1 MAFMGH
7 MKTTPVHFRFLFVL
21 LILAF
26 GLIGA
31 ASAQSDDERCRSTS
45 HSYDHDCVVIF
56 HVIDGDL
63 AIELF
68 PDDAPK
74 TVENF
79 LHLAE
84 AGFYNN
90 TLFHRII
97 EGFMIQGGDPNTKDT
112 TTGAGNTWGRGGPG
126 YSIPAEFNSLNHDRG
141 IVSMARSTH
150 PDSGGSQF
158 FIVHQ
163 DSHFLDGKYT
173 VFGRI
178 ITQESFD
185 TLDKIATRQTI
196 PDSDIPI
203 AYTQTTILSTEIVSK
218 PDVEDT
224 LILDEPNRTLALV
237 EQTDQYTNTTMDFSL
252 TVPTGWTIEESETP
266 ENVGAHVVTLYGPSQ
281 ERSSPIIYV
290 KVDGLSKFNPD
301 TDEITKITFKD
312 YADSLLER
320 YHGLVEKGN
329 LILISEEASV
339 INGRDAHTIIGKQLD
354 FTLGGEIQFKQTLL
368 GSSSLI
374 YGITYY
380 NFVDNFSEGIDAYDN
395 LVSDFTIISEM
406 KKQQKLEE
414 FAQVSAKTAEELG
427 VAGEKFGEV
436 VFSESEEEGGGCLIA
451 TAAFGSEMAPQVQ
464 FLRELRD
471 NTVLQTE
478 SGTIFMKGFNQ
489 FYYSFSPTI
498 ADYERENP
506 VFKEAVKLALTPL
519 LTSLTLLQYSEI
531 DSESEML
538 GYGIGI
544 ILLNVGIY
552 FVAPAVLIMKVRS
565 FHKLQ

>member
-1 MAFMGH
+1 MYFA
-7 MKTTPVHFRFLFVL
+7 VLFIL
-21 LILAF
+21 LILTF
-26 GLIGA
+26 GITGTAL
-31 ASAQSDDERCRSTS
+31 AQSDDQNCRISGNNS
-45 HSYDHDCVVIF
+45 ACVVIF

-63 AIELF
+63 VIELF
-68 PDDAPK
+68 PEDAPQ

-79 LHLAE
+79 LDLAE
-84 AGFYNN
+84 TGFYNN

-112 TTGAGNTWGRGGPG
+112 STGAGSTWGRGGPG

-163 DSHFLDGKYT
+163 DSHSLDGKYT

-380 NFVDNFSEGIDAYDN
+380 NFNDNFSEEIDAYDS

-406 KKQQKLEE
+406 KQQQKLEE
-414 FAQVSAKTAEELG
+414 FAQISTKTAEELG

>member
-1 MAFMGH
+1 MYFA
-7 MKTTPVHFRFLFVL
+7 VLFIL
-21 LILAF
+21 LILTF
-26 GLIGA
+26 GITGTAL
-31 ASAQSDDERCRSTS
+31 AQSDDQNCRISGNNS
-45 HSYDHDCVVIF
+45 ACVVIF

-63 AIELF
+63 VIELF
-68 PDDAPK
+68 PEDAPQ

-79 LHLAE
+79 LDLAE
-84 AGFYNN
+84 TGFYNN

-112 TTGAGNTWGRGGPG
+112 STGAGSTWGRGGPG

-163 DSHFLDGKYT
+163 DSHSLDGKYT

-266 ENVGAHVVTLYGPSQ
+266 ENVGVHVVTLYGPSQ

-290 KVDGLSKFNPD
+290 KVDGLTKFNPD
-301 TDEITKITFKD
+301 NDEITKITFKD

-380 NFVDNFSEGIDAYDN
+380 NFNDNFSEEIDAYVS

-406 KKQQKLEE
+406 KQQQKLEE
-414 FAQVSAKTAEELG
+414 FAQISTKTAEELG

>member
-1 MAFMGH
+1 MYFA
-7 MKTTPVHFRFLFVL
+7 VLFIL
-21 LILAF
+21 LILTF
-26 GLIGA
+26 GITGTAL
-31 ASAQSDDERCRSTS
+31 AQSDDQNCRISGNNS
-45 HSYDHDCVVIF
+45 ACVVIF

-63 AIELF
+63 VIELF
-68 PDDAPK
+68 PEDAPQ

-79 LHLAE
+79 LDLAE
-84 AGFYNN
+84 TGFYNN

-112 TTGAGNTWGRGGPG
+112 STGAGSTWGRGGPG

-163 DSHFLDGKYT
+163 DSHSLDGKYT

-380 NFVDNFSEGIDAYDN
+380 NFVDNYSEGIDAYDS

-406 KKQQKLEE
+406 KQQQKLEE
-414 FAQVSAKTAEELG
+414 FAQISTKTAEELG

>member
-1 MAFMGH
+1 MYFA
-7 MKTTPVHFRFLFVL
+7 VLFIL
-21 LILAF
+21 LILTF
-26 GLIGA
+26 GITGTAL
-31 ASAQSDDERCRSTS
+31 AQSDDQNCRISGNNS
-45 HSYDHDCVVIF
+45 ACVVIF

-63 AIELF
+63 VIELF
-68 PDDAPK
+68 PEDAPQ

-79 LHLAE
+79 LDLAE
-84 AGFYNN
+84 TGFYNN

-112 TTGAGNTWGRGGPG
+112 STGAGHTWGRGGPG

-163 DSHFLDGKYT
+163 DSHSLDGKYT

-380 NFVDNFSEGIDAYDN
+380 NFVDNYSEGIDAYDS

-414 FAQVSAKTAEELG
+414 FAQISTKTAEELG

>member
-1 MAFMGH
+1 MYFA
-7 MKTTPVHFRFLFVL
+7 VLFIL

-26 GLIGA
+26 GITGTAL
-31 ASAQSDDERCRSTS
+31 AQSDDQNCRISGNNS
-45 HSYDHDCVVIF
+45 ACVVIF

-63 AIELF
+63 VIELF
-68 PDDAPK
+68 PEDAPQ

-79 LHLAE
+79 LDLAE
-84 AGFYNN
+84 TGFYNN

-112 TTGAGNTWGRGGPG
+112 STGAGNTWGRGGPG

-266 ENVGAHVVTLYGPSQ
+266 DNVGAHIVTLYGPSQ

-290 KVDGLSKFNPD
+290 KVDGLSKYNPE
-301 TDEITKITFKD
+301 TDDLSKTTFKD

-320 YHGLVEKGN
+320 YHGLAEKGN
-329 LILISEEASV
+329 LILISEEAVV

-380 NFVDNFSEGIDAYDN
+380 NFVDNYSEGIDAYDN

-414 FAQVSAKTAEELG
+414 FAQI
-427 VAGEKFGEV
+427 GEV
-436 VFSESEEEGGGCLIA
+436 EVTFTDGEAEEEGGGCLIA

-489 FYYSFSPTI
+489 FYYSFSPII

>member
-1 MAFMGH
+1 MYFA
-7 MKTTPVHFRFLFVL
+7 VLFIL

-26 GLIGA
+26 GITGTAL
-31 ASAQSDDERCRSTS
+31 AQSDDQNCRISGNNS
-45 HSYDHDCVVIF
+45 ACVVIF

-63 AIELF
+63 VIELF
-68 PDDAPK
+68 PEDAPQ

-79 LHLAE
+79 LDLAE
-84 AGFYNN
+84 TGFYNN

-185 TLDKIATRQTI
+185 TLDRIATRQTI

-218 PDVEDT
+218 PDVEDI

-237 EQTDQYTNTTMDFSL
+237 EQTDQYTNKTMDFSL

-266 ENVGAHVVTLYGPSQ
+266 ENVGAHIVTLYGPSQ

-290 KVDGLSKFNPD
+290 KVDGLSKFNPE
-301 TDEITKITFKD
+301 TEGLTKTTFKD

-329 LILISEEASV
+329 LILISEETVV

-380 NFVDNFSEGIDAYDN
+380 NFSDNYSEGIDAYDN

-414 FAQVSAKTAEELG
+414 FAQIAE
-427 VAGEKFGEV
+427 GEV
-436 VFSESEEEGGGCLIA
+436 IFTDSEAEEEGGGCLIA

-489 FYYSFSPTI
+489 FYYSFSPII

-506 VFKEAVKLALTPL
+506 VFKEAVKLVLTPL

-544 ILLNVGIY
+544 ILLNVVIY

>member
-1 MAFMGH
+1 MYFA
-7 MKTTPVHFRFLFVL
+7 VLFIL
-21 LILAF
+21 LILTF
-26 GLIGA
+26 GITGTAL
-31 ASAQSDDERCRSTS
+31 AQSDDQNCRISGNNS
-45 HSYDHDCVVIF
+45 ACVVIF

-63 AIELF
+63 VIELF
-68 PDDAPK
+68 PEDAPQ

-79 LHLAE
+79 LDLAE
-84 AGFYNN
+84 TGFYNN

-112 TTGAGNTWGRGGPG
+112 STGAGHTWGRGGPG

-163 DSHFLDGKYT
+163 DSHSLDGKYT

-380 NFVDNFSEGIDAYDN
+380 NFVDNYSEGIDAYDS

-406 KKQQKLEE
+406 KQQQKLEE
-414 FAQVSAKTAEELG
+414 FAQISTKTAEELG

>member
-1 MAFMGH
+1 MYFA
-7 MKTTPVHFRFLFVL
+7 VLFIL

-26 GLIGA
+26 GITGTAL
-31 ASAQSDDERCRSTS
+31 AQSDDQNCRISGNNS
-45 HSYDHDCVVIF
+45 ACVVIF

-63 AIELF
+63 VIELF
-68 PDDAPK
+68 PEDAPK

-79 LHLAE
+79 LDLSE
-84 AGFYNN
+84 TGFYNN

-112 TTGAGNTWGRGGPG
+112 STGAGNTWGRGGPG

-163 DSHFLDGKYT
+163 DSHSLDGKYT

-185 TLDKIATRQTI
+185 TLDRIATRQTI
-196 PDSDIPI
+196 PDSTIPI

-218 PDVEDT
+218 SDVENMLT
-224 LILDEPNRTLALV
+224 LDEPNRTLALV

-266 ENVGAHVVTLYGPSQ
+266 ENVAGHVVTLYGPSQ
-281 ERSSPIIYV
+281 EHSSPIIYV
-290 KVDGLSKFNPD
+290 KVDGLSKFNTD
-301 TDEITKITFKD
+301 TDEMTKTTFKD

-329 LILISEEASV
+329 LILISEEAGV

-414 FAQVSAKTAEELG
+414 FTQISEKTAEELG

-436 VFSESEEEGGGCLIA
+436 VFSEPEEEGGGCLIA

>member
-1 MAFMGH
+1 MYFA
-7 MKTTPVHFRFLFVL
+7 VLFIL

-26 GLIGA
+26 GITGTAL
-31 ASAQSDDERCRSTS
+31 AQSDDQNCRISGNNS
-45 HSYDHDCVVIF
+45 ACVVIF

-63 AIELF
+63 VIELF
-68 PDDAPK
+68 PEDAPK

-79 LHLAE
+79 LDLSE
-84 AGFYNN
+84 TGFYNN

-112 TTGAGNTWGRGGPG
+112 STGAGHTWGRGGPG

-224 LILDEPNRTLALV
+224 LTLDEPNRTLAFV
-237 EQTDQYTNTTMDFSL
+237 EQTDQYTNTTMDFSF

-266 ENVGAHVVTLYGPSQ
+266 ENVGARIVTLYGPSSQ

-290 KVDGLSKFNPD
+290 KVDGLAKFNPD
-301 TDEITKITFKD
+301 NDEMTKTTFNE

-380 NFVDNFSEGIDAYDN
+380 NFVDNYSEGIDAYDN
-395 LVSDFTIISEM
+395 LVSDFTIISEI
-406 KKQQKLEE
+406 KQQQKLEE
-414 FAQVSAKTAEELG
+414 FAQISEKTAEELG

-489 FYYSFSPTI
+489 FYYSFSPII

>member
-1 MAFMGH
+1 MYFA
-7 MKTTPVHFRFLFVL
+7 VLFIL

-26 GLIGA
+26 GITGTAL
-31 ASAQSDDERCRSTS
+31 AQSDDQNCRISGNNS
-45 HSYDHDCVVIF
+45 ACVVIF

-63 AIELF
+63 VIELF
-68 PDDAPK
+68 PEDAPQ

-79 LHLAE
+79 LDLAE
-84 AGFYNN
+84 TGFYNN

-126 YSIPAEFNSLNHDRG
+126 YSIPAEFNSINHDRG

-196 PDSDIPI
+196 PDSTIPI
-203 AYTQTTILSTEIVSK
+203 AYTQTTIVSTEIVSK
-218 PDVEDT
+218 SDVENMLT
-224 LILDEPNRTLALV
+224 LDEPNRTLALV
-237 EQTDQYTNTTMDFSL
+237 VQTDQYTNTTMDFSL

-266 ENVGAHVVTLYGPSQ
+266 DNVGVHVVTLYGPSQ

-368 GSSSLI
+368 GSGSLI

-380 NFVDNFSEGIDAYDN
+380 NFSDNYSEGIDAYDN

-414 FAQVSAKTAEELG
+414 FAQI
-427 VAGEKFGEV
+427 GEV
-436 VFSESEEEGGGCLIA
+436 EVTFTDGEAEEEGGGCLIA

-489 FYYSFSPTI
+489 FYYSFSPII

>member
-1 MAFMGH
+1 MYFA
-7 MKTTPVHFRFLFVL
+7 VLFIL
-21 LILAF
+21 LILTF
-26 GLIGA
+26 GITGTAL
-31 ASAQSDDERCRSTS
+31 AQSDDQNCRISGNNS
-45 HSYDHDCVVIF
+45 ACVVIF

-63 AIELF
+63 VIELF
-68 PDDAPK
+68 PEDAPQ

-79 LHLAE
+79 LDLAE
-84 AGFYNN
+84 TGFYNN

-112 TTGAGNTWGRGGPG
+112 STGAGHTWGRGGPG

-380 NFVDNFSEGIDAYDN
+380 NFVDNYSEGIDAYDS

-406 KKQQKLEE
+406 KQQQKLEE
-414 FAQVSAKTAEELG
+414 FAQISTKTAEELG

>member
-7 MKTTPVHFRFLFVL
+7 AKTTPVHFRFLFVL

-26 GLIGA
+26 GLIGV

-84 AGFYNN
+84 TGFYNN

-126 YSIPAEFNSLNHDRG
+126 YSIPAEFNSINHDRG

-185 TLDKIATRQTI
+185 TLDRIATRQTI

-203 AYTQTTILSTEIVSK
+203 AYTQTTILSTDIVSK
-218 PDVEDT
+218 PDIEDT

-266 ENVGAHVVTLYGPSQ
+266 DNVGAHIVTLYGPSQ

-290 KVDGLSKFNPD
+290 KVDGLSKYNPE
-301 TDEITKITFKD
+301 TDDLSKTTFKD

-320 YHGLVEKGN
+320 YHGLAEKGN
-329 LILISEEASV
+329 LILISEEAVV

-368 GSSSLI
+368 GSGSLI

-380 NFVDNFSEGIDAYDN
+380 NFSDNYSEGIDAYDN

-414 FAQVSAKTAEELG
+414 FAQI
-427 VAGEKFGEV
+427 GEV
-436 VFSESEEEGGGCLIA
+436 EVTFTDGEAEEEGGGCLIA

>member
-1 MAFMGH
+1 MYFA
-7 MKTTPVHFRFLFVL
+7 VLFIL
-21 LILAF
+21 LILTF
-26 GLIGA
+26 GITGTAL
-31 ASAQSDDERCRSTS
+31 AQSDDQNCRISGNNS
-45 HSYDHDCVVIF
+45 ACVVIF

-63 AIELF
+63 VIELF
-68 PDDAPK
+68 PEDAPQ

-79 LHLAE
+79 LDLAE
-84 AGFYNN
+84 TGFYNN

-112 TTGAGNTWGRGGPG
+112 STGAGNTWGRGGPG

-224 LILDEPNRTLALV
+224 LTLDEPNRTLAFV

-380 NFVDNFSEGIDAYDN
+380 NFVDNYSEGIDAYDN

-406 KKQQKLEE
+406 KQQQKLEE
-414 FAQVSAKTAEELG
+414 FAQISTKTAEELG

-489 FYYSFSPTI
+489 FYYSFSPII

-506 VFKEAVKLALTPL
+506 AFKEAVKLALTPL

>member
-1 MAFMGH
+1 MYFA
-7 MKTTPVHFRFLFVL
+7 VLFIL
-21 LILAF
+21 LILTF
-26 GLIGA
+26 GITGTAL
-31 ASAQSDDERCRSTS
+31 AQSDDQNCRISGNNS
-45 HSYDHDCVVIF
+45 ACVVIF

-63 AIELF
+63 VIELF
-68 PDDAPK
+68 PEDAPQ

-79 LHLAE
+79 LDLAE
-84 AGFYNN
+84 TGFYNN

-112 TTGAGNTWGRGGPG
+112 STGAGHTWGRGGPG

-163 DSHFLDGKYT
+163 DSHSLDGKYT

-380 NFVDNFSEGIDAYDN
+380 NFSDNYSEGIDAYDS

-406 KKQQKLEE
+406 KQQQKLEE
-414 FAQVSAKTAEELG
+414 FAQISTKTAEELG

>member
-1 MAFMGH
+1 MYFA
-7 MKTTPVHFRFLFVL
+7 VLFIL

-26 GLIGA
+26 GITGTAL
-31 ASAQSDDERCRSTS
+31 AQSDDQNCRISGNNS
-45 HSYDHDCVVIF
+45 ACVVIF

-63 AIELF
+63 VIELF
-68 PDDAPK
+68 PEDAPQ

-79 LHLAE
+79 LDLAE
-84 AGFYNN
+84 TGFYNN

-126 YSIPAEFNSLNHDRG
+126 YSIPAEFNSINHDRG

-163 DSHFLDGKYT
+163 DSHSLDGKYT

-218 PDVEDT
+218 PDIEDT

-266 ENVGAHVVTLYGPSQ
+266 DNVGAHIVTLYGPSQ

-290 KVDGLSKFNPD
+290 KVDGLSKYNPE
-301 TDEITKITFKD
+301 TDDLSKTTFKD

-320 YHGLVEKGN
+320 YHGLAEKGN
-329 LILISEEASV
+329 LILISEEAVV

-368 GSSSLI
+368 GSGSLI

-380 NFVDNFSEGIDAYDN
+380 NFSDNYSEGIDAYDN

-414 FAQVSAKTAEELG
+414 FAQI
-427 VAGEKFGEV
+427 GEV
-436 VFSESEEEGGGCLIA
+436 EVTFTDGEAEEEGGGCLIA

-489 FYYSFSPTI
+489 FYYSFSPII

>member
-1 MAFMGH
+1 MYFA
-7 MKTTPVHFRFLFVL
+7 VLFIL

-26 GLIGA
+26 GITGTAL
-31 ASAQSDDERCRSTS
+31 AQSDDQNCRISGNNS
-45 HSYDHDCVVIF
+45 ACVVIF

-63 AIELF
+63 VIELF
-68 PDDAPK
+68 PEDAPK

-79 LHLAE
+79 LDLAE
-84 AGFYNN
+84 TGFYNN

-126 YSIPAEFNSLNHDRG
+126 YSIPAEFNSINHDRG

-185 TLDKIATRQTI
+185 TLDRIATRQTI

-224 LILDEPNRTLALV
+224 LTLDEPNRTLAFV
-237 EQTDQYTNTTMDFSL
+237 EQTDQYTNTTMDFSF

-266 ENVGAHVVTLYGPSQ
+266 ENVGARIVTLYGPSQ

-290 KVDGLSKFNPD
+290 KVDGLAKFNPD
-301 TDEITKITFKD
+301 NDEMTKTTFNE

-380 NFVDNFSEGIDAYDN
+380 NFVDNYSEGIDAYDN

-406 KKQQKLEE
+406 KQQQKLEE
-414 FAQVSAKTAEELG
+414 FAQISSDTL
-427 VAGEKFGEV
+427 
-436 VFSESEEEGGGCLIA
+436 VFTESEAEEEGGGCLIA

-489 FYYSFSPTI
+489 FYYSFSPII

>member
-1 MAFMGH
+1 MYFA
-7 MKTTPVHFRFLFVL
+7 VLFIL
-21 LILAF
+21 LILTF
-26 GLIGA
+26 GITGTAL
-31 ASAQSDDERCRSTS
+31 AQSDDQNCRISGNNS
-45 HSYDHDCVVIF
+45 ACVVIF

-63 AIELF
+63 VIELF
-68 PDDAPK
+68 PEDAPQ

-79 LHLAE
+79 LDLAE
-84 AGFYNN
+84 TGFYNN

-112 TTGAGNTWGRGGPG
+112 STGAGSTWGRGGPG

-163 DSHFLDGKYT
+163 DSHSLDGKYT

-185 TLDKIATRQTI
+185 TLDRIATRQTI
-196 PDSDIPI
+196 PDSTIPI

-218 PDVEDT
+218 SDVENMLT
-224 LILDEPNRTLALV
+224 LDEPNRTLALV

-266 ENVGAHVVTLYGPSQ
+266 ENVGVHVVTLYGPSQ

-406 KKQQKLEE
+406 KQQQKLEE
-414 FAQVSAKTAEELG
+414 FAQISTKTAEELG

>member
-1 MAFMGH
+1 MYFA
-7 MKTTPVHFRFLFVL
+7 VLFIL

-26 GLIGA
+26 GITGTAL
-31 ASAQSDDERCRSTS
+31 AQSDDQNCRISGNNS
-45 HSYDHDCVVIF
+45 ACVVIF

-63 AIELF
+63 VIELV
-68 PDDAPK
+68 PEDAPQ

-79 LHLAE
+79 LDLAE
-84 AGFYNN
+84 TGFYNN

-126 YSIPAEFNSLNHDRG
+126 YSIPAEFNSINHDRG

-163 DSHFLDGKYT
+163 DSHSLDGKYT

-218 PDVEDT
+218 PDIEDT

-266 ENVGAHVVTLYGPSQ
+266 DNVGAHIVTLYGPSQ

-290 KVDGLSKFNPD
+290 KVDGLSKYNPE
-301 TDEITKITFKD
+301 TDDLSKTTFKD

-320 YHGLVEKGN
+320 YHGLAEKGN
-329 LILISEEASV
+329 LILISEEAVV

-368 GSSSLI
+368 GSGSLI

-380 NFVDNFSEGIDAYDN
+380 NFSDNYSEGIDAYDN

-414 FAQVSAKTAEELG
+414 FAQI
-427 VAGEKFGEV
+427 GEV
-436 VFSESEEEGGGCLIA
+436 EVTFTDGEAEEEGGGCLIA

-489 FYYSFSPTI
+489 FYYSFSPII

>member
-1 MAFMGH
+1 MYFA
-7 MKTTPVHFRFLFVL
+7 VLFIL

-26 GLIGA
+26 GITVTAL
-31 ASAQSDDERCRSTS
+31 AQSDYQNCRISGNNS
-45 HSYDHDCVVIF
+45 ACVVIF
-56 HVIDGDL
+56 HLIDGDL

-68 PDDAPK
+68 PEDAPR

-84 AGFYNN
+84 TGFYNN

-112 TTGAGNTWGRGGPG
+112 STGAGSTWGRGGPG

-163 DSHFLDGKYT
+163 DSHSLDGKYT

-185 TLDKIATRQTI
+185 TLDRIATRQTI
-196 PDSDIPI
+196 PDSTIPI

-218 PDVEDT
+218 SDVENMLT
-224 LILDEPNRTLALV
+224 LDEPNRTLALV

-266 ENVGAHVVTLYGPSQ
+266 ENVGVHVVTLYGPSQ

-290 KVDGLSKFNPD
+290 KVDGLTKFNPD
-301 TDEITKITFKD
+301 NDEITKITFKD

-320 YHGLVEKGN
+320 YYGLVEKGN
-329 LILISEEASV
+329 LILVSEEAGV

>member
-1 MAFMGH
+1 MYFA
-7 MKTTPVHFRFLFVL
+7 VLFIL
-21 LILAF
+21 LILTF
-26 GLIGA
+26 GITGTAL
-31 ASAQSDDERCRSTS
+31 AQSDDQNCRISGNNS
-45 HSYDHDCVVIF
+45 ACVVIF

-63 AIELF
+63 VIELF
-68 PDDAPK
+68 PEDAPQ

-79 LHLAE
+79 LDLAE
-84 AGFYNN
+84 TGFYNN

-112 TTGAGNTWGRGGPG
+112 STGAGHTWGRGGPG

-163 DSHFLDGKYT
+163 DSHSLDGKYT

-380 NFVDNFSEGIDAYDN
+380 NFVDNYSEGIDAYDS

-406 KKQQKLEE
+406 KQQQKLEE
-414 FAQVSAKTAEELG
+414 FAQISTKTAEELG

-489 FYYSFSPTI
+489 FYYSFSPII

>member
-1 MAFMGH
+1 MYFA
-7 MKTTPVHFRFLFVL
+7 VLFIL

-26 GLIGA
+26 GITGTAL
-31 ASAQSDDERCRSTS
+31 AQSDDQNCRISGNNS
-45 HSYDHDCVVIF
+45 ACVVIF

-63 AIELF
+63 VIELF
-68 PDDAPK
+68 PEDAPQ

-79 LHLAE
+79 LDLAE
-84 AGFYNN
+84 TGFYNN

-112 TTGAGNTWGRGGPG
+112 STGAGNTWGRGGPG

-163 DSHFLDGKYT
+163 DSHFLDEKYT

-196 PDSDIPI
+196 PDSTIPI
-203 AYTQTTILSTEIVSK
+203 AYTHTTIVSTEIVSK
-218 PDVEDT
+218 SDVENMLT
-224 LILDEPNRTLALV
+224 LDEPNRTLALV

-266 ENVGAHVVTLYGPSQ
+266 ENVGVHVVTLYGPSQ

-290 KVDGLSKFNPD
+290 KVDGLTKFNPD

-406 KKQQKLEE
+406 KQQQKLEE

>member
-1 MAFMGH
+1 MYFA
-7 MKTTPVHFRFLFVL
+7 VLFIL

-26 GLIGA
+26 GITGTAL
-31 ASAQSDDERCRSTS
+31 AQSDDQNCRISGNNS
-45 HSYDHDCVVIF
+45 ACVVIF

-63 AIELF
+63 VIELF
-68 PDDAPK
+68 PEDAPQ

-79 LHLAE
+79 LDLAE
-84 AGFYNN
+84 TGFYNN

-112 TTGAGNTWGRGGPG
+112 STGAGNTWGRGGPG

-203 AYTQTTILSTEIVSK
+203 AYTQTTILSTDIVSK
-218 PDVEDT
+218 PDIEDT

-266 ENVGAHVVTLYGPSQ
+266 DNVGAHIVTLYGPSQ

-290 KVDGLSKFNPD
+290 KVDGLSKYNPE
-301 TDEITKITFKD
+301 TDDLSKTTFKD

-320 YHGLVEKGN
+320 YHGLAEKGN
-329 LILISEEASV
+329 LILISEEAVV

-380 NFVDNFSEGIDAYDN
+380 NFVDNYSEGIDAYDN
-395 LVSDFTIISEM
+395 LVSDFTIISEI
-406 KKQQKLEE
+406 KQQQKLEE
-414 FAQVSAKTAEELG
+414 FAQISEKTAEELG

-489 FYYSFSPTI
+489 FYYSFSPII

-506 VFKEAVKLALTPL
+506 AFKEAVKLALTPL

>member
-1 MAFMGH
+1 MYFA
-7 MKTTPVHFRFLFVL
+7 VLFIL

-26 GLIGA
+26 GITGTAL
-31 ASAQSDDERCRSTS
+31 AQSDDQNCRISGNNS
-45 HSYDHDCVVIF
+45 ACVVIF

-63 AIELF
+63 VIELF
-68 PDDAPK
+68 PEDAPQ

-79 LHLAE
+79 LDLAE
-84 AGFYNN
+84 TGFYNN

-112 TTGAGNTWGRGGPG
+112 STGAGNTWGRGGPG

-196 PDSDIPI
+196 PDSTIPI
-203 AYTQTTILSTEIVSK
+203 AYTHTTIVSTEIVSK
-218 PDVEDT
+218 SDVENMLT
-224 LILDEPNRTLALV
+224 LDEPNRTLALV

-290 KVDGLSKFNPD
+290 KVDGLTKFN
-301 TDEITKITFKD
+301 TVTTEMTKTTFKD

-414 FAQVSAKTAEELG
+414 FAQISAKTAEELG

>member
-1 MAFMGH
+1 MYFA
-7 MKTTPVHFRFLFVL
+7 VLFIL
-21 LILAF
+21 LILTF
-26 GLIGA
+26 GITGTAL
-31 ASAQSDDERCRSTS
+31 AQSDDQNCRISGNNS
-45 HSYDHDCVVIF
+45 ACVVIF

-63 AIELF
+63 VIELF
-68 PDDAPK
+68 PEDAPQ

-79 LHLAE
+79 LDLAE
-84 AGFYNN
+84 TGFYNN

-112 TTGAGNTWGRGGPG
+112 STGAGSTWGRGGPG

-163 DSHFLDGKYT
+163 DSHSLDGKYT

-185 TLDKIATRQTI
+185 TLDRIATRQTI
-196 PDSDIPI
+196 PDSTIPI

-218 PDVEDT
+218 SDVENMLT
-224 LILDEPNRTLALV
+224 LDEPNRTLALV

-266 ENVGAHVVTLYGPSQ
+266 ENVGVHVVTLYGPSQ

-290 KVDGLSKFNPD
+290 KVDGLTKFNPD
-301 TDEITKITFKD
+301 NDEITKITFKD

-320 YHGLVEKGN
+320 YYGLVEKGN
-329 LILISEEASV
+329 LILVSEEAGV

-380 NFVDNFSEGIDAYDN
+380 NFNDNFSEEIDAYDS

-406 KKQQKLEE
+406 KQQQKLEE
-414 FAQVSAKTAEELG
+414 FAQISTKTAEELG

-489 FYYSFSPTI
+489 FYYSFSPII

-506 VFKEAVKLALTPL
+506 AFKEAVKLALTPL
-519 LTSLTLLQYSEI
+519 LTSLTLLNYVDI
-531 DSESEML
+531 DSEEEML
-538 GYGIGI
+538 GYGIGV
-544 ILLNVGIY
+544 ILLNIGMY
-552 FVAPAVLIMKVRS
+552 FVAPAVLIMAVR
-565 FHKLQ
+565 KRI

>member
-1 MAFMGH
+1 MYFA
-7 MKTTPVHFRFLFVL
+7 VLFIL
-21 LILAF
+21 LILTF
-26 GLIGA
+26 GITGTAL
-31 ASAQSDDERCRSTS
+31 AQSDDQNCRISGNNS
-45 HSYDHDCVVIF
+45 ACVVIF

-63 AIELF
+63 VIELF
-68 PDDAPK
+68 PEDAPQ

-79 LHLAE
+79 LDLAE
-84 AGFYNN
+84 TGFYNN

-112 TTGAGNTWGRGGPG
+112 STGAGHTWGRGGPG

-290 KVDGLSKFNPD
+290 KVDGLTKFNPD
-301 TDEITKITFKD
+301 NDEITKITFKD

-380 NFVDNFSEGIDAYDN
+380 NFVDNYSEGIDAYDS

-406 KKQQKLEE
+406 KQQQKLEE
-414 FAQVSAKTAEELG
+414 FAQISTKTAEELG

>member
-1 MAFMGH
+1 MYFA
-7 MKTTPVHFRFLFVL
+7 VLFIL

-26 GLIGA
+26 GITGTAL
-31 ASAQSDDERCRSTS
+31 AQSDDQNCRISGNNS
-45 HSYDHDCVVIF
+45 ACVVIF

-63 AIELF
+63 VIELF
-68 PDDAPK
+68 PEDAPQ

-79 LHLAE
+79 LDLAE
-84 AGFYNN
+84 TGFYNN

-112 TTGAGNTWGRGGPG
+112 STGAGSTWGRGGPG

-163 DSHFLDGKYT
+163 DSHSLDGKYT

-196 PDSDIPI
+196 PDSTIPI

-266 ENVGAHVVTLYGPSQ
+266 ENVGVHVVTLYGPSQ

-290 KVDGLSKFNPD
+290 KVDGLTKFNPD
-301 TDEITKITFKD
+301 NDEITKITFKD

-320 YHGLVEKGN
+320 YYGLVEKGN
-329 LILISEEASV
+329 LILVSEEAGV

>member
-1 MAFMGH
+1 MYFA
-7 MKTTPVHFRFLFVL
+7 VLFIL

-26 GLIGA
+26 GITGTAL
-31 ASAQSDDERCRSTS
+31 AQSDDQNCRISGNNS
-45 HSYDHDCVVIF
+45 ACVVIF

-63 AIELF
+63 VIELF
-68 PDDAPK
+68 PEDAPQ

-79 LHLAE
+79 LDLAE
-84 AGFYNN
+84 TGFYNN

-112 TTGAGNTWGRGGPG
+112 STGAGNTWGRGGPG

-163 DSHFLDGKYT
+163 DSHSLDGKYT

-380 NFVDNFSEGIDAYDN
+380 NFVDNYSEGIDAYDS

-406 KKQQKLEE
+406 KQQQKLEE
-414 FAQVSAKTAEELG
+414 FAQISTKTAEELG

>member
-1 MAFMGH
+1 MYFA
-7 MKTTPVHFRFLFVL
+7 VLFIL

-26 GLIGA
+26 GITGTAL
-31 ASAQSDDERCRSTS
+31 AQSDDQNCRISGNNS
-45 HSYDHDCVVIF
+45 ACVVIF

-63 AIELF
+63 VIELF
-68 PDDAPK
+68 PEDAPQ

-79 LHLAE
+79 LDLAE
-84 AGFYNN
+84 TGFYNN

-112 TTGAGNTWGRGGPG
+112 STGAGSTWGRGGPG

-163 DSHFLDGKYT
+163 DSHSLDGKYT

-185 TLDKIATRQTI
+185 TLDRIATRQTI
-196 PDSDIPI
+196 PDSTIPI

-218 PDVEDT
+218 SDVENMLT
-224 LILDEPNRTLALV
+224 LDEPNRTLALV

-266 ENVGAHVVTLYGPSQ
+266 ENVGVHVVTLYGPSQ

-290 KVDGLSKFNPD
+290 KVDGLSKIN
-301 TDEITKITFKD
+301 TVTEEMTKTTFKD

-320 YHGLVEKGN
+320 YHGLEEKGN
-329 LILISEEASV
+329 LILISEEAGV

-380 NFVDNFSEGIDAYDN
+380 NFVDNFSEEIDAYDN

-406 KKQQKLEE
+406 KQQQKLEE
-414 FAQVSAKTAEELG
+414 FAQISTKTAEELG

-489 FYYSFSPTI
+489 FYYSFSPII

>member
-1 MAFMGH
+1 MYFA
-7 MKTTPVHFRFLFVL
+7 VLFIL
-21 LILAF
+21 LILTF
-26 GLIGA
+26 GITGTAL
-31 ASAQSDDERCRSTS
+31 AQSDDQNCRISGNNS
-45 HSYDHDCVVIF
+45 ACVVIF

-63 AIELF
+63 VIELF
-68 PDDAPK
+68 PEDAPQ

-79 LHLAE
+79 LDLAE
-84 AGFYNN
+84 TGFYNN

-112 TTGAGNTWGRGGPG
+112 STGAGHTWGRGGPG

-163 DSHFLDGKYT
+163 DSHSLDGKYT

-380 NFVDNFSEGIDAYDN
+380 NFSDNFSEEIDAYDS

-406 KKQQKLEE
+406 EQQQKLEE
-414 FAQVSAKTAEELG
+414 SAQASAKTAEELG

>member
-1 MAFMGH
+1 
-7 MKTTPVHFRFLFVL
+7 
-21 LILAF
+21 
-26 GLIGA
+26 
-31 ASAQSDDERCRSTS
+31 
-45 HSYDHDCVVIF
+45 
-56 HVIDGDL
+56 
-63 AIELF
+63 
-68 PDDAPK
+68 DAPK

-79 LHLAE
+79 LHLSE
-84 AGFYNN
+84 TGFYNN

-112 TTGAGNTWGRGGPG
+112 STGAGHTWGRGGPG

-380 NFVDNFSEGIDAYDN
+380 NFVDNYSEGIDAYDS

-406 KKQQKLEE
+406 KQQQKLEE
-414 FAQVSAKTAEELG
+414 FAQISTKTAEELG

-451 TAAFGSEMAPQVQ
+451 TAA
-464 FLRELRD
+464 
-471 NTVLQTE
+471 
-478 SGTIFMKGFNQ
+478 
-489 FYYSFSPTI
+489 
-498 ADYERENP
+498 
-506 VFKEAVKLALTPL
+506 
-519 LTSLTLLQYSEI
+519 
-531 DSESEML
+531 
-538 GYGIGI
+538 
-544 ILLNVGIY
+544 
-552 FVAPAVLIMKVRS
+552 
-565 FHKLQ
+565 